1 MILQYLC
8 TASSKGALGQRLLR
22 QSLASASYRYV
33 ATSSSRGNRN
43 TTELTFLNDKYS
55 TFSFK
60 QIKNLSQILS
70 QDLLKQYKTN
80 DLKGERIAVL
90 CNNNYTYLVSLIAVW
105 MANGVPLGLNKSYPP
120 NLIEYFVN
128 DADCK
133 LVINGLESSA
143 LSEKNSEFEAVLH
156 KHGVINYKLVENVF
170 HTLKDENNGNNFSPK
185 QELVALNEM
194 RMLMKEQSKKDA
206 VILYTSGKFGP
217 RCV

>member
-1 MILQYLC
+1 MILKHLG
-8 TASSKGALGQRLLR
+8 ASSKGALSHLLLR
-22 QSLASASYRYV
+22 RSLV
-33 ATSSSRGNRN
+33 PVTHHHFATSGSSHSSK
-43 TTELTFLNDKYS
+43 TTSELTFLNDKYS

-90 CNNNYTYLVSLIAVW
+90 CNNNYTYLVSLVAVW
-105 MANGVPLGLNKSYPP
+105 MANGVPLGLNKNYPP

-143 LSEKNSEFEAVLH
+143 VNEKNPEFEAVLD

-206 VILYTSGKFGP
+206 VILYTSG
-217 RCV
+217 